1 MRRRGLILAAAA
13 WPALAWM
20 RAVSAQSKQ
29 PVLIGWLGFTS
40 RESMARSF
48 AAFKAELA
56 ALGWKEG
63 AQIRIEDRW
72 AQGQED
78 RLPFLTQELVGK
90 KPALIVA
97 WAMRVVV
104 VAAKN
109 ASGIPIVMVT
119 ANDPVAAGLVTNLAR
134 PGGMITGIAGF
145 NVDLAGKFLELL
157 LAAAP
162 KTRRVGFLAYSRN
175 PNHVR
180 IMEAARRSVTQH
192 SVEAHFA
199 EVALRE
205 EIEPAILRLAKDGAQ
220 ALVVLPG
227 VLHGAERQRIMK
239 LALAQRWPVVAALS
253 SFAAS
258 GALLSYGTD
267 FVASTRR
274 AAHYVD
280 RILKG
285 TKPGDLPVEQPT
297 KFELVINLKTAKAL
311 GLTIPPSLLM
321 RADQVIE

>member
-13 WPALAWM
+13 WPALVWAD
-20 RAVSAQSKQ
+20 AVRAQSKQ
-29 PVLIGWLGFTS
+29 PVLIGWLGFS
-40 RESMARSF
+40 RESSVRSF
-48 AAFKAELA
+48 AAFKEELA

-97 WAMRVVV
+97 STMRVVV

-119 ANDPVAAGLVTNLAR
+119 AGDPVAAGLVTNLAR

-192 SVEAHFA
+192 SAEARFA
-199 EVALRE
+199 EVASPE
-205 EIEPAILRLAKDGAQ
+205 EIERAMPRLAQEGVDG
-220 ALVVLPG
+220 LIVLPG
-227 VLHGAERQRIMK
+227 ALFITERGHILRY
-239 LALAQRWPVVAALS
+239 ALAQRWPVAGGLGLATAGGVGGEA
-253 SFAAS
+253 
-258 GALLSYGTD
+258 
-267 FVASTRR
+267 RR
-274 AAHYVD
+274 ARRHDYGD
-280 RILKG
+280 RWF
-285 TKPGDLPVEQPT
+285 Q
-297 KFELVINLKTAKAL
+297 
-311 GLTIPPSLLM
+311 
-321 RADQVIE
+321 R

>member
-1 MRRRGLILAAAA
+1 MRRRRLILAAAA

-72 AQGQED
+72 AQGQDD
-78 RLPFLTQELVGK
+78 RLPSLTLELVGK

-119 ANDPVAAGLVTNLAR
+119 SNDPVAAGLVTNLAR
-134 PGGMITGIAGF
+134 PGGTITGVAGF
-145 NVDLAGKFLELL
+145 SIDFAGKFLELL
-157 LAAAP
+157 LAAVQNV
-162 KTRRVGFLAYSRN
+162 KRVGFLAYANN
-175 PNHVR
+175 PNR
-180 IMEAARRSVTQH
+180 AKIMEAARRSVTQH

-285 TKPGDLPVEQPT
+285 AKPGDLAIEQPT
-297 KFELVINLKTAKAL
+297 SFELVVNLKTAKAI
-311 GLTIPPSLLM
+311 GITIPEKLLL
-321 RADQVIE
+321 RADRVIE